1 MRCPS
6 RRDRLVG
13 SEKWGCERGEVLE
26 HEEEHG
32 GGRRCDGACQAA
44 GCFVARH
51 AITALK
57 LTQPDGG
64 RSTRERFAG
73 GCPRNFF
80 SRLFLFHA
88 KGEAVDSN
96 SKPTVNIA
104 VKRHRSVN
112 PTLVLPRHIPDRRR
126 HLQNDIAIAVH
137 TLPHRSVS
145 LGLVA
150 KALGAMPR
158 AGRKKTNTGK
168 VLEVAATS
176 KVTSSSV

>member
-1 MRCPS
+1 MDGQQKSVLQGVPAEFILKTTFLVPP
-6 RRDRLVG
+6 RR
-13 SEKWGCERGEVLE
+13 
-26 HEEEHG
+26 
-32 GGRRCDGACQAA
+32 
-44 GCFVARH
+44 
-51 AITALK
+51 
-57 LTQPDGG
+57 
-64 RSTRERFAG
+64 
-73 GCPRNFF
+73 
-80 SRLFLFHA
+80 
-88 KGEAVDSN
+88 GEAVDSN
-96 SKPTVNIA
+96 SKPT

-112 PTLVLPRHIPDRRR
+112 PTLVLPRHRPDRRR

>member
-1 MRCPS
+1 
-6 RRDRLVG
+6 
-13 SEKWGCERGEVLE
+13 
-26 HEEEHG
+26 
-32 GGRRCDGACQAA
+32 
-44 GCFVARH
+44 
-51 AITALK
+51 
-57 LTQPDGG
+57 
-64 RSTRERFAG
+64 
-73 GCPRNFF
+73 
-80 SRLFLFHA
+80 LFHA

-96 SKPTVNIA
+96 SKPTV
-104 VKRHRSVN
+104 KRHRSVN
-112 PTLVLPRHIPDRRR
+112 PTLVLPRHRPDRRR

>member
-1 MRCPS
+1 
-6 RRDRLVG
+6 
-13 SEKWGCERGEVLE
+13 
-26 HEEEHG
+26 
-32 GGRRCDGACQAA
+32 
-44 GCFVARH
+44 
-51 AITALK
+51 
-57 LTQPDGG
+57 
-64 RSTRERFAG
+64 
-73 GCPRNFF
+73 
-80 SRLFLFHA
+80 LFHA

-112 PTLVLPRHIPDRRR
+112 PTLVLPRHRPDRRR

-137 TLPHRSVS
+137 TLPHRSAS